1 MLTLRS
7 ARASDVPLI
16 LALIREL
23 ADYEHLLHAVDATEE
38 TLGAALFAE
47 APRVFCDIAE
57 WHDGTARSPAGFA
70 LWFYNFSTFR
80 GRHGIYLEDLYVKP
94 EYRGRG
100 IGKALLVQLAERCV
114 GEGLTRLEW
123 AVLDW
128 NEPALRFYKSLGAL
142 AHNDWILHRV
152 TGEAL
157 QTLARAG
164 WSPSGVSDSNAEAIP
179 ESPAPPRQ

>member
-1 MLTLRS
+1 MLTLRC
-7 ARASDVPLI
+7 AQAADVPLI

-38 TLGAALFAE
+38 TLGAALFA
-47 APRVFCDIAE
+47 ATPRVFCDIAE
-57 WHDGTARSPAGFA
+57 WHDGTASSPAGFA

-114 GEGLTRLEW
+114 REGLTRLEW

-128 NEPALRFYKSLGAL
+128 NEPALRFYKSLGAV
-142 AHNDWILHRV
+142 AHKDWILHRV
-152 TGEAL
+152 TGETL
-157 QTLARAG
+157 QTLGR
-164 WSPSGVSDSNAEAIP
+164 SDRQTSGVSDAGAATTH
-179 ESPAPPRQ
+179 ESPAPPRR